1 MSGGRRHAYPNV
13 RARLRRI
20 RRAPFAPTSETRMVI
35 WLRGER
41 FRVRD
46 ESGRG
51 YAEITGDVTAERGF
65 GLTPRTMEGFMDAW
79 DASRHS
85 SDQASELYGDVET
98 GEAVV
103 HEAGRESWTTDAG
116 VIRPV
121 AEQLLADGREATLEP
136 VGESTYLDRP
146 CQEYRFALEGEEDGF
161 RYRSDVRW
169 LVSGPFV
176 LLREVRDSPHGGL
189 YALTEVLELEEGA
202 VADVDLRPDPS
213 GDR

>member
-1 MSGGRRHAYPNV
+1 
-13 RARLRRI
+13 
-20 RRAPFAPTSETRMVI
+20 MVI
-35 WLRGER
+35 WLDGER

-65 GLTPRTMEGFMDAW
+65 GLMPRTMEGVMDAW
-79 DASRHS
+79 DASRHP
-85 SDQASELYGDVET
+85 SDQASELYGDAET

-103 HEAGRESWTTDAG
+103 LEAGRRSWRTDVAA
-116 VIRPV
+116 VLPV
-121 AEQLLADGREATLEP
+121 AEQLLVDGRETTLEP

-146 CQEYRFALEGEEDGF
+146 CREYRFALEGEEDGV

-176 LLREVRDSPHGGL
+176 LLREVRDSPRGGL
-189 YALTEVLELEEGA
+189 YVLTEVLELEEGA
-202 VADVDLRPDPS
+202 VAGADLRPDPS